1 MLSAASARYEPARI
15 HASFEPVLD
24 ATHAHSARGR
34 GGRSVCLPADRVAEA
49 TRMTDATSRMARIIM
64 RALIRRPRMPVPVR
78 LGFLAVVVLGTGAAA
93 QIGTD
98 IVERRRAEFH
108 IQASDGDM

>member
-1 MLSAASARYEPARI
+1 MPA
-15 HASFEPVLD
+15 
-24 ATHAHSARGR
+24 
-34 GGRSVCLPADRVAEA
+34 
-49 TRMTDATSRMARIIM
+49 
-64 RALIRRPRMPVPVR
+64 PVR

-108 IQASDGDM
+108 IQATDGDMKREGGT